1 MNGICGV
8 SRLLGCY
15 YLHPHVIPLP
25 DTKSVELPSG
35 PSCLIMATQSLWKH
49 SSLREIEHIARTV
62 LDPQLCAKKLADLAI
77 ASGSQLDASV
87 LVVRLDIRKGSL
99 AKFIYQASAPGLKS
113 PSIPSTSEVN
123 SVQVE
128 ESPEEDEATNGIT
141 NIDDLLEDA
150 FAEDEVPMNK
160 PTPPMEAFR
169 SISPEALDSLVM
181 IHSPPPEP
189 MDELEE
195 DEAEGKNVLE
205 DEAEDKNAPD
215 SEDELILMGSD
226 IEELSSPPPV
236 QPSSTTTAAHAEDY
250 HSITL
255 PREATK
261 KPLFSLETSFEM
273 TQSVPAL
280 DLNDSNKQD
289 VLQHPGIDRAAIADF
304 NSAISRMHSDEVGPG
319 QTKSGVRVKRNRSF
333 VQSSYA
339 RLSRENPH
347 IDPERASLH

>member
-25 DTKSVELPSG
+25 DTRSIELPPG
-35 PSCLIMATQSLWKH
+35 PICLVMATQSLWKYTT
-49 SSLREIEHIARTV
+49 LREVEHVARTV
-62 LDPQLCAKKLADLAI
+62 LNPQLCAKKLADLAI
-77 ASGSQLDASV
+77 ASGSQLDTSV
-87 LVVRLDIRKGSL
+87 LVVRLDARRGPSARL
-99 AKFIYQASAPGLKS
+99 AYQTSAPELKS
-113 PSIPSTSEVN
+113 LSILSTSEAN
-123 SVQVE
+123 SVHVE
-128 ESPEEDEATNGIT
+128 ESNEEGETPNGIT

-160 PTPPMEAFR
+160 STPPLEAIR

-181 IHSPPPEP
+181 IHSPPSPEP
-189 MDELEE
+189 FDEMEE
-195 DEAEGKNVLE
+195 DEAEAKKVQ
-205 DEAEDKNAPD
+205 D

-226 IEELSSPPPV
+226 TEEPCSPPPV
-236 QPSSTTTAAHAEDY
+236 QPPTTSVTAHNVPLVDDY

-261 KPLFSLETSFEM
+261 KPLFSLKTSFEM

-280 DLNDSNKQD
+280 DLNDSDKHD
-289 VLQHPGIDRAAIADF
+289 VLKHQAIDRAAIEDF
-304 NSAISRMHSDEVGPG
+304 NTAISRMHSDEVGPG
-319 QTKSGVRVKRNRSF
+319 QRKPGAKVKRNRSF

-339 RLSRENPH
+339 RLSRENPN
-347 IDPERASLH
+347 IDGDCASLH